1 MFLVGGAFVTC
12 LNFEAIYAREN
23 LIDPITLFFISYT
36 STALI
41 MRIFL
46 VGYLIK
52 LEDLNLSPR
61 FNWLLGYQLEYY
73 LIQIPLF

>member
-12 LNFEAIYAREN
+12 LNFNAIYAREN
-23 LIDPITLFFISYT
+23 LIDPYNFIFISYT

-52 LEDLNLSPR
+52 LEDLKLVT
-61 FNWLLGYQLEYY
+61 QV
-73 LIQIPLF
+73 